1 MSYEYRITSKY
12 CWYDCD
18 SHTAIVKMYFVNG
31 MPFTF
36 DELEDGRT
44 YDNDIIQEAKR
55 HHRSYTPEDLYRFSF
70 YLMEEEMHPMLFPIQ
85 LENPEDLPDDPEYYQ
100 DKEDLLG

>member
-1 MSYEYRITSKY
+1 
-12 CWYDCD
+12 
-18 SHTAIVKMYFVNG
+18 MYFING

-55 HHRSYTPEDLYRFSF
+55 HHRSYSTEDLYRFSF
-70 YLMEEEMHPMLFPIQ
+70 YLIAEEMHPMLFSIS
-85 LENPEDLPDDPEYYQ
+85 LENPEDMPDDLEYYQ